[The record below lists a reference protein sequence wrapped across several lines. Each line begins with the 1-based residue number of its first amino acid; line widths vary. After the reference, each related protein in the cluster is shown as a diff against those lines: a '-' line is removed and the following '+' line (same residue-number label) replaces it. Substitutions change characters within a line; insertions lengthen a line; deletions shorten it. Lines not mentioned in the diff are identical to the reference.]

1 MKKLPTLA
9 FSLAALAALLA
20 LPLGGNG
27 TTGFYQQQINAGT
40 ADFAPGQEGISIKFK
55 TPMPDTFYAVVVQP
69 TNTAGYSGTSDDTY
83 FNPLHKTTDGFEVQF
98 KRCQDGVPVPIAVDV
113 SLDWIAV
120 KYPRP

>member
-9 FSLAALAALLA
+9 FSLAALAAVLA

-27 TTGFYQQQINAGT
+27 TTGFQTPPQIRFGT
-40 ADFAPGQEGISIKFK
+40 AAFAVGQEGINITFK
-55 TPMPDTFYAVVVQP
+55 GGPMPDTGYAVVVQP

-83 FNPLHKTTDGFEVQF
+83 FNPLHKRTDGFEVQF

-120 KYPRP
+120 DH

>member
-9 FSLAALAALLA
+9 FSLAALAAVLA

-27 TTGFYQQQINAGT
+27 TTGFFTQQIRAGT
-40 ADFAPGQEGISIKFK
+40 AAFAVGQEGINITFK
-55 TPMPDTFYAVVVQP
+55 AGPMPDTNYAVVVQP

-83 FNPLHKTTDGFEVQF
+83 FNPLHKRTDGFEVQF
-98 KRCQDGVPVPIAVDV
+98 KRCQDGVGVPIAVDV

-120 KYPRP
+120 EPR